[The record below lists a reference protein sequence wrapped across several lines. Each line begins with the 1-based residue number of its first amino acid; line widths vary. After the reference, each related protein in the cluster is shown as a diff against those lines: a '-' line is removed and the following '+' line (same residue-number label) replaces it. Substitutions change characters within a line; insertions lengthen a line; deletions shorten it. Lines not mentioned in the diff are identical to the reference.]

1 MIRKTLIA
9 LTITAGAT
17 VAMASPAQ
25 ATYSKGKHTH
35 SCDCGDK
42 IGRKMCG
49 GSTST
54 SSSTSGG
61 TTTTSGGTTSTSG
74 GTTTSGGS
82 TSGGTT
88 TTTSGGTTSTSG
100 GSSGGSSGGTA
111 VPEPGMLGMLGA
123 GLIGLAYARRR
134 KARA

>member
-42 IGRKMCG
+42 TGRKMCG

-82 TSGGTT
+82 
-88 TTTSGGTTSTSG
+88 TSGGTTSTSG

>member
-25 ATYSKGKHTH
+25 ATWWKGGSGHTH

-42 IGRKMCG
+42 TGKKMCG

-61 TTTTSGGTTSTSG
+61 TTTTSGGTTTS
-74 GTTTSGGS
+74 
-82 TSGGTT
+82 
-88 TTTSGGTTSTSG
+88 TSTSG
-100 GSSGGSSGGTA
+100 G
-111 VPEPGMLGMLGA
+111 
-123 GLIGLAYARRR
+123 
-134 KARA
+134 

>member
-1 MIRKTLIA
+1 
-9 LTITAGAT
+9 
-17 VAMASPAQ
+17 MASPAQ

-42 IGRKMCG
+42 TGRKMCG

-82 TSGGTT
+82 
-88 TTTSGGTTSTSG
+88 TSGGTTSTSG